1 MASARQPSAT
11 KLASTDPSR
20 LPDGFKAIRPILDG
34 SFGKMANVMGVVV
47 DAMAPIATGGK
58 GEMFSSSYSKSTCK
72 LIDTTVDGLNEVD
85 SLDFCLFRPNKDDHP
100 EFKCGDVV
108 ILRSVKTQSHR
119 GGPISVLSNYNTKIC
134 VFDSA
139 KIRGDPQNPF
149 AALRPVVTE
158 DQWSPSPPECA
169 HAAWLLQNVNQHRIP
184 TVEEFQT
191 MVAQSATSLDKF
203 RVLQNVEPGRFY
215 DLIVKVARKPYDWGD
230 KVTLWVTDYTENP
243 AFYRFPERS
252 SNGLAD
258 TQGNPD
264 GDPYGYCSKFINTDN
279 ITTASDAMPGQRS
292 LQVTCFE
299 PHASAIREEN
309 IDKNA
314 WVSMKNVQIKYGNN
328 QANLEGFLRE
338 DRARGSKIGISQI
351 DLDELR
357 RKELNPTTDQ
367 RLRDALRRNRDYEK
381 QRKESDDLIAQAAQA
396 GQKRK
401 ASPATGNGATA
412 ENAKA
417 RRRKRR
423 MKKQEAEVAAQAPAN
438 GGDERRVQPIH
449 QAAGRTL
456 EVKKEEPSLPTLDL
470 NTLLKCEHSSEPPS
484 TVASIL
490 KRHIIRTDVDDE
502 MVDLTL
508 PFVCR
513 NHRLDV
519 RVVDYYPHDMRKF
532 ARPKKLAQFDMLSD
546 NEESDEGDSDTDM
559 DFGAHDA
566 PYEWEWRFLLLLEDA
581 SMTAAGGSRE
591 RVWVFVDNKAA
602 QCLIN
607 LDASNLYREAD
618 DLKALQ
624 EAMAVLWGNLPQT
637 KEPALAAQRARP
649 RTLADA
655 PPPDSS
661 DADNQ
666 GGSPVQLDNK
676 PCNCCVKQYGVK
688 LRDDDPDK
696 CNAGDGFRWER
707 MFGLYGTR
715 LTLPV

>member
-1 MASARQPSAT
+1 M
-11 KLASTDPSR
+11 
-20 LPDGFKAIRPILDG
+20 
-34 SFGKMANVMGVVV
+34 V
-47 DAMAPIATGGK
+47 TGGK
-58 GEMFSSSYSKSTCK
+58 GEMSSSSIPVEDEWLTFADSKSTCK

-85 SLDFCLFRPNKDDHP
+85 SLEFCLFRPNKDGHP

-108 ILRSVKTQSHR
+108 ALRSVK
-119 GGPISVLSNYNTKIC
+119 
-134 VFDSA
+134 
-139 KIRGDPQNPF
+139 
-149 AALRPVVTE
+149 
-158 DQWSPSPPECA
+158 
-169 HAAWLLQNVNQHRIP
+169 NVNQHRIP

-191 MVAQSATSLDKF
+191 MVAQSATFVDKF

-215 DLIVKVARKPYDWGD
+215 DLIVKVARKPYDQGD

-258 TQGNPD
+258 PQGNPD
-264 GDPYGYCSKFINTDN
+264 GDPYGYCSKFINRDN
-279 ITTASDAMPGQRS
+279 IATAPDAIPGQRS

-309 IDKNA
+309 IDRNA

-357 RKELNPTTDQ
+357 RKELNPNTDQ

-381 QRKESDDLIAQAAQA
+381 QRKGSDDLIAQAAQA

-401 ASPATGNGATA
+401 AAPATGNGPTT

-438 GGDERRVQPIH
+438 GGNGRGVQPIH
-449 QAAGRTL
+449 QDESRTL
-456 EVKKEEPSLPTLDL
+456 EVKEEEPSLPTFDL
-470 NTLLKCEHSSEPPS
+470 NTLGRLPVADCHYALANKKTVKCEHSSEPPS

-490 KRHIIRTDVDDE
+490 KKHIIRTDVGDQ

-546 NEESDEGDSDTDM
+546 NEESDEEGSDTDM
-559 DFGAHDA
+559 EFGAHAA
-566 PYEWEWRFLLLLEDA
+566 PYEWEWRFSLLLEDA
-581 SMTAAGGSRE
+581 SMTAAGDSRE
-591 RVWVFVDNKAA
+591 QVWVFVDNKAV

-637 KEPALAAQRARP
+637 KEPALAAQRERP

-666 GGSPVQLDNK
+666 AEKAAVQLDNK
-676 PCNCCVKQYGVK
+676 PFNCCVKQYGVK
-688 LRDDDPDK
+688 VRDDDPDK
-696 CNAGDGFRWER
+696 CNAGDDFRWER

-715 LTLPV
+715 LTLPI